1 MFCTKCGTE
10 SPNSAGEFCFKCGS
24 KLIVDESSEDQEESP
39 RAHDQLN
46 TPEEPEPSLRSVSTT
61 PSERRSSY
69 KPLPGGYILGG
80 GEEIEKDEEYVFSI
94 THFWLKSRVVL
105 TNRSLLWEKP
115 NVKLGFLP
123 LGRQTGNVPLAQIA
137 GVNSNREFSLWKL
150 FGGGALFLVGLGNL
164 SGSGQPILGL
174 IFLIVAAMLLSAL
187 FQTTLRIQ
195 HLGGPTA
202 LTASVRQRIQVE
214 ALSTKLSQMIAN
226 LRK

>member
-10 SPNSAGEFCFKCGS
+10 SPNSAGEFCFKCGT

-39 RAHDQLN
+39 QAHDQLN
-46 TPEEPEPSLRSVSTT
+46 TPEEPAPSLRSVSTT

-80 GEEIEKDEEYVFSI
+80 GEEIERDEEYVFSI
-94 THFWLKSRVVL
+94 IHFWLKSHVVL

-115 NVKLGFLP
+115 NVKLGVFP

-137 GVNSNREFSLWKL
+137 GVNTNREFSIWKL
-150 FGGGALFLVGLGNL
+150 LGGGILFLAALGNFANGVPL
-164 SGSGQPILGL
+164 LGL
-174 IFLIVAAMLLSAL
+174 ILLIVGATLLSAL
-187 FQTTLRIQ
+187 FQTTLHIQ
-195 HLGGPTA
+195 HLGGPTT

>member
-10 SPNSAGEFCFKCGS
+10 SPNSAGEFCFKCGT

-61 PSERRSSY
+61 PSY

-94 THFWLKSRVVL
+94 AHFWLKSRVVL

-115 NVKLGFLP
+115 NVKLGLLP
-123 LGRQTGNVPLAQIA
+123 LGMQTGNVPLAQIT
-137 GVNSNREFSLWKL
+137 GVNTNREFSIWKL
-150 FGGGALFLVGLGNL
+150 IGGGIFFLAGLGQL
-164 SGSGQPILGL
+164 GGGQPLLGL
-174 IFLIVAAMLLSAL
+174 ILLIVGIMFLAAL
-187 FQTTLRIQ
+187 FRTTLHIQ
-195 HLGGPTA
+195 HIGGPTA